1 MTARRALARFVPLL
15 RGHRRLLT
23 TAALLFII
31 AASCDAVGVFVL
43 SDVVDSALDSD
54 TTAALIPLA
63 CMWIAVTAASSL
75 GDYLGQVIAAKESEK
90 IVLTLRDTVF
100 AHVQRLSPS
109 AHRRRG
115 IGDLVVR
122 HSSDL
127 EAVEHLIA
135 SGLLT
140 GVIAVVNMVALLVAA
155 FWMNT
160 VVTVVAVCAVPPI
173 ALLSAW
179 YGRRQTTETW
189 RERDA
194 DSALTDTL
202 HSALTGHEVTVA
214 YNQEGTEQ
222 TALHRRGRDWMTAR
236 VALTRVEAGFGA
248 VLGFAQVLVSLS
260 VAVTGVWQVRQGS
273 MSVGQLMALTGYV
286 AMLYPKFQ
294 ELAEVRL
301 SLASTGVS
309 AARIAELLD
318 EEPHAPDRPEARPLA
333 IHAGHV
339 HFRQVTMQRGDRT
352 VLRHAD
358 LTLPA
363 GRVTALVGPSGAG
376 KSTMAGILGR
386 LETPSR
392 GSVHID
398 GVDIASTTAASVRD
412 HVTVLPQVPLIKP
425 GTVADN
431 IAYGRPG
438 AARNAVIDAA
448 VAVGA
453 DDFIRSLPGGYDAVL
468 SDGGLDLSGGQRQR
482 LCIAR
487 ALLRDTRILV
497 LDEPTSAL
505 DDEAVDGLMGPLR
518 TLIEGRT
525 TLLITHDPRILR
537 LADRVATLR
546 DGRVLEPE
554 TCWSVE
560 RDNGERV
567 VGDGAEVQDTV
578 PLDDTRGEREVD
590 VVEPDLARHR
600 AVEGDSEGP
609 QGLLRRRSH
618 AFRGT
623 CEDLAGPQRQFE
635 ERFEDAV
642 AG

>member
-1 MTARRALARFVPLL
+1 MTARRALARFAPLL
-15 RGHRRLLT
+15 RGHCRLLT
-23 TAALLFII
+23 TAALLFIV
-31 AASCDAVGVFVL
+31 AAGCDAVGVFVL

-54 TTAALIPLA
+54 TTTALIPLA
-63 CMWIAVTAASSL
+63 CMWIAITAASSL
-75 GDYLGQVIAAKESEK
+75 GDYFGQVIAAKESEK

-100 AHVQRLSPS
+100 AHVQRLSPA

-127 EAVEHLIA
+127 EAVEHLVA

-140 GVIAVVNMVALLVAA
+140 GVIAVVNMVALLIAA

-179 YGRRQTTETW
+179 YGHRQTQETW

-214 YNQEGTEQ
+214 YNQEHTEQ
-222 TALHRRGRDWMTAR
+222 TALHRRGRDWMAAR

-248 VLGFAQVLVSLS
+248 MLGFAQVLVSLG
-260 VAVTGVWQVRQGS
+260 VAIVGVWQVRHGA

-318 EEPHAPDRPEARPLA
+318 EEPHSPDLPGARTLT
-333 IHAGHV
+333 IHEGRV
-339 HFRQVTMQRGDRT
+339 EFRRIVMRRGART
-352 VLRHAD
+352 VLRNAE

-376 KSTMAGILGR
+376 KSTMAALIGR
-386 LETPSR
+386 LEEPDG

-398 GVDIASTTAASVRD
+398 DIDLASTTAGSVRD
-412 HVTVLPQVPLIKP
+412 HVTVLPQAPMIKP
-425 GTVADN
+425 GSVAEN
-431 IAYGRPG
+431 IAYGRPD
-438 AARNAVIDAA
+438 ASRDDVISAA

-453 DDFIRSLPGGYDAVL
+453 DDFIRTLPGGYDTVL
-468 SDGGLDLSGGQRQR
+468 ADGGLELSGGQRQR

-505 DDEAVDGLMGPLR
+505 DDESVADLIDPLR
-518 TLIEGRT
+518 ALTENRT
-525 TLLITHDPRILR
+525 TLLITHDSRVLR

-560 RDNGERV
+560 GDHSQRV
-567 VGDGAEVQDTV
+567 VRDRAEVEDAV
-578 PLDDTRGEREVD
+578 AFDDTCGEREID
-590 VVEPDLARHR
+590 VVEPDLMRHR
-600 AVEGDSEGP
+600 AVEGEAEGP
-609 QGLLRRRSH
+609 QGLVRRRPHTFGGS
-618 AFRGT
+618 R
-623 CEDLAGPQRQFE
+623 EYLPGPQRQLE

-642 AG
+642 AR